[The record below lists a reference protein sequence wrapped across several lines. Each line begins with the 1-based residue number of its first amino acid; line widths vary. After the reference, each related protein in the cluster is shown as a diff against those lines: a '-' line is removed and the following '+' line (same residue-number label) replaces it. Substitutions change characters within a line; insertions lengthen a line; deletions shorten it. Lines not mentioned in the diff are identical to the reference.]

1 MMDIRRPALLS
12 ASSLKKNMEDRKT
25 ENNNEQEMLR
35 GIQRGDAAAAQAL
48 YRSHVRYLSAIA
60 SRYIACE
67 EDLRDVLQDCFLK
80 IFSSIASFTYQ
91 GPGSLKG
98 WMAKITLNETLKFIR
113 KSGRLEFTELNRQGA
128 EPTDED
134 PDTEDIPTDA
144 IYRMIR
150 ELPDGYRTIFNL
162 HVVEGKKHKEIARLL
177 HIAESTSA
185 SQFHRA
191 KAMLADKLKQ
201 YRQHQSQSV

>member
-1 MMDIRRPALLS
+1 
-12 ASSLKKNMEDRKT
+12 MEDRKT
-25 ENNNEQEMLR
+25 ENDNEQEMLR
-35 GIQRGDAAAAQAL
+35 ALQRGDATAAQAL
-48 YRSHVRYLSAIA
+48 YKSHVRYLSAIA
-60 SRYIACE
+60 SRYIARE

-80 IFSSIASFTYQ
+80 IFSSITSFRYQ

-113 KSGRLEFTELNRQGA
+113 KSGRLEFTELNRQDA
-128 EPTDED
+128 EPTDEA
-134 PDTEDIPTDA
+134 PNTEDIPADA

-150 ELPDGYRTIFNL
+150 ELPEGYRTIFNL
-162 HVVEGKKHKEIARLL
+162 HVVEGKKHTEIAKLL

-191 KAMLADKLKQ
+191 KAMLADKIKQ
-201 YRQHQSQSV
+201 YRKHQSLSV

>member
-1 MMDIRRPALLS
+1 MDIRRPAVLS

-25 ENNNEQEMLR
+25 ENDNEQEMLR

-113 KSGRLEFTELNRQGA
+113 KSGRLEFDELTGRDM
-128 EPTDED
+128 EPFEEE
-134 PDTEDIPTDA
+134 PETEDIPTDE

-162 HVVEGKKHKEIARLL
+162 YVVEGKKHKEIAALL
-177 HIAESTSA
+177 HIKESTSA

-191 KAMLADKLKQ
+191 KAMLADKIRQ
-201 YRQHQSQSV
+201 YRIRHSLSK

>member
-1 MMDIRRPALLS
+1 M
-12 ASSLKKNMEDRKT
+12 
-25 ENNNEQEMLR
+25 
-35 GIQRGDAAAAQAL
+35 
-48 YRSHVRYLSAIA
+48 
-60 SRYIACE
+60 
-67 EDLRDVLQDCFLK
+67 
-80 IFSSIASFTYQ
+80 
-91 GPGSLKG
+91 
-98 WMAKITLNETLKFIR
+98 
-113 KSGRLEFTELNRQGA
+113 EFTELNRQGA